1 MLEKGFQKGF
11 QHQIECDG
19 SVFCNS
25 ERITSLLQKPSFRC
39 FFSRVFIPRLF
50 LHKKIETSEIFHRLS
65 VFVDNVLLNIHSL
78 RYDSFY
84 KIWSDSAFVASL
96 DPVKPVSDWRD
107 VLRNESK
114 QTPSTYARGIL
125 YRLSEPSDTRTNT

>member
-1 MLEKGFQKGF
+1 MFFFSHLHAGKKDFKRGF

-25 ERITSLLQKPSFRC
+25 EWITSLLQKPSFRC

-50 LHKKIETSEIFHRLS
+50 LHKKKIETFEIFRRLS
-65 VFVDNVLLNIHSL
+65 VFVDNVLLNMHSL

-84 KIWSDSAFVASL
+84 KI
-96 DPVKPVSDWRD
+96 
-107 VLRNESK
+107 
-114 QTPSTYARGIL
+114 
-125 YRLSEPSDTRTNT
+125 